1 MSWLI
6 IFMTISIGKSDDKI
20 VQVALFNPVQIFPE
34 EDSITGFR
42 LNLLYGNNAGVTGL
56 DIGLVNRTIEKKGIG
71 VQWGLLGLADRGFT
85 GFQVNSVNI
94 VHDEFKG
101 VQFGFVNAVDE
112 ANGLMIG
119 VLNFARRMYGIQ
131 IGIFNLIGEG
141 GAAPVLP
148 IVNWSF

>member
-1 MSWLI
+1 MITLLA
-6 IFMTISIGKSDDKI
+6 ISICKSDDKI
-20 VQVALFNPVQIFPE
+20 VQLALFNPVQIFPE
-34 EDSITGFR
+34 EDSITGVR

-56 DIGLVNRTIEKKGIG
+56 DLGLVNRTIEKKAVG
-71 VQWGLLGLADRGFT
+71 VQWGVLGLADRGFT
-85 GFQVNSVNI
+85 GFQANSVNV
-94 VHDEFKG
+94 VHNEFKG
-101 VQFGFVNAVDE
+101 VQFGFVNVTEE